1 MIKKLRNMMANTSL
15 RFKISLL
22 VLLVGIVPSGLIL
35 LISINSIQRLYLR
48 QQAYS
53 LEQGYEQ
60 VYLAVKD
67 KMDALHNISTLL
79 AVSDIYETGTLFA
92 EGDNDISHQLS
103 DFKRI
108 NSYAYGMEFAFD
120 SCTVTY
126 YINDNFQVVNNVSS
140 RFHSISEIEN
150 TDWFRALNEG
160 KETLWTIIDGRFS
173 IARNLYSSEDYSR
186 KVGLIVIGLD
196 KDALQELLINSEKD
210 QLMCLTDSEG
220 KILISNKDFENNPQ
234 NDSVSLEIANLSQ
247 SFYNVSISGVSY
259 MTRSSG
265 IGDSGIYLSSIV
277 PADNL
282 KHERAKVIWQIR
294 LLYIGIGILIL
305 IILTPITRIV
315 TGKIKKIGNTM
326 EEMKDGTLHKI
337 EESGGGKDEI
347 SLLIHKYND
356 MVDTLEESLKEQYA
370 LGEAKKDAE
379 LKALQSQI
387 NPHFLY
393 NTLDMIS
400 WMAQKNEKENIR
412 EVIQSMSRFYR
423 MTLSKGADIITI
435 RDELSMC
442 EAYMDIQKMRFKG
455 KINYIQQVDEEVY
468 DYLIP
473 KITLQPLIENAIV
486 HGINE
491 KEDPRGTIKVD
502 GFVEDGMVTLSVT
515 DDGVGVKSESA
526 ANSNSSHYGMK
537 NIRKRLD
544 VFFGEEISLK
554 LESTPGIGTCVI
566 VEFPARTGTGANS
579 GGMGSEDH

>member
-1 MIKKLRNMMANTSL
+1 MIKKIRNMMANTSL

-35 LISINSIQRLYLR
+35 IISINSIQRLYLR

-60 VYLAVKD
+60 VYLSVKD

-79 AVSDIYETGTLFA
+79 AVSDIYDTGTLFS
-92 EGDNDISHQLS
+92 EGDNDISSQLS

-150 TDWFRALNEG
+150 EQWYKALNGG
-160 KETLWTIIDGRFS
+160 KETLWTMIDGRFS

-196 KDALQELLINSEKD
+196 KDAIEELLINSEKD
-210 QLMCLTDSEG
+210 QLMCLADSEG
-220 KILISNKDFENNPQ
+220 RILISNKAPV
-234 NDSVSLEIANLSQ
+234 NDPANEITNSKFIDVSSQ
-247 SFYNVSISGVSY
+247 SESFYNVTISGVNY
-259 MTRSSG
+259 MTRSES

-277 PADNL
+277 TADNL
-282 KHERAKVIWQIR
+282 RHERAKVIWQIR

-326 EEMKDGTLHKI
+326 EQMKDGTLHKI

-347 SLLIHKYND
+347 SMLIHKYND
-356 MVDTLEESLKEQYA
+356 MVDTVEESLKEQYA

-455 KINYIQQVDEEVY
+455 KINFLQQVDEEVY

-502 GFVEDGMVTLSVT
+502 GFVEDGYVTLSVT
-515 DDGVGVKSESA
+515 DDGVGVKSETADS
-526 ANSNSSHYGMK
+526 SNSSHYGMK
-537 NIRKRLD
+537 NIKKRLE
-544 VFFGEEISLK
+544 VFFGEKIDLK

-566 VEFPARTGTGANS
+566 IEFPAKMRDDS
-579 GGMGSEDH
+579 R

>member
-1 MIKKLRNMMANTSL
+1 MIKKLFDAFANTSL
-15 RFKISLL
+15 RFKIGLL
-22 VLLVGIVPSGLIL
+22 VLLVGILPSGLIL
-35 LISINSIQRLYLR
+35 IISLGSIEKLYSK

-53 LEQGYEQ
+53 LNQGFEQ
-60 VYLAVKD
+60 VLLSVND

-79 AVSDIYETGTLFA
+79 AVSDIYETGTVFA
-92 EGDNDISHQLS
+92 KGDNDIAGQLS
-103 DFKRI
+103 DFNRI

-126 YINDNFQVVNNVSS
+126 YINDDFSIVNNVSS

-150 TDWFRALNEG
+150 EEWYKMLDDSSTA
-160 KETLWTIIDGRFS
+160 LWTLIGGRLS

-186 KVGLIVIGLD
+186 KVGLIVIGID
-196 KDALQELLINSEKD
+196 IASIKEILIGSEKG
-210 QLMCLTDSEG
+210 QIMCLSDSEG
-220 KILISNKDFENNPQ
+220 KVLVSNSADADDAIEKEKLSFGIIEETSDFLKGNIDGINY
-234 NDSVSLEIANLSQ
+234 L
-247 SFYNVSISGVSY
+247 
-259 MTRSSG
+259 TRRSR
-265 IGDSGIYLSSIV
+265 IGDTGIYLLSVV
-277 PADNL
+277 PEDYL
-282 KHERAKVIWQIR
+282 DKERNKVIMQTL
-294 LLYIGIGILIL
+294 LLYIGVGIAIL
-305 IILTPITRIV
+305 LVLTPFTRLITGRIR
-315 TGKIKKIGNTM
+315 TIGNTM
-326 EEMKDGTLHKI
+326 EQMKDGSLKKI
-337 EESGGGKDEI
+337 EENSSRKDEI

-356 MVDTLEESLKEQYA
+356 MVDTVEESLKEQYA

-455 KINYIQQVDEEVY
+455 KINFKLQVDAEVY

-502 GFVEDGMVTLSVT
+502 GFVEDGIITLSVT
-515 DDGVGVKSESA
+515 DDGVGVKNDGKVS
-526 ANSNSSHYGMK
+526 SNSSHYGMK
-537 NIRKRLD
+537 NIRKRLE
-544 VFFGEEISLK
+544 VFFGDNVTLN
-554 LESTPGIGTCVI
+554 LESTAGIGTCVI
-566 VEFPARTGTGANS
+566 VGFPAQKGES
-579 GGMGSEDH
+579 VEEK

>member
-1 MIKKLRNMMANTSL
+1 MTKKLFNVFANTSL
-15 RFKISLL
+15 RFKIGLL
-22 VLLVGIVPSGLIL
+22 VLMVGILPSGLIL
-35 LISINSIQRLYLR
+35 IISLGSIEKLYSK

-53 LEQGYEQ
+53 LNQGFEQ
-60 VYLAVKD
+60 VLLSVKD

-79 AVSDIYETGTLFA
+79 AVSDIYETGTVFA
-92 EGDNDISHQLS
+92 KGDNDIAGQLS
-103 DFKRI
+103 DFNRI

-126 YINDNFQVVNNVSS
+126 YINDDFSIVNNVSS
-140 RFHSISEIEN
+140 RFHSISEIESEEWYKMLDDSS
-150 TDWFRALNEG
+150 TA
-160 KETLWTIIDGRFS
+160 LWTLIGGRLS

-186 KVGLIVIGLD
+186 KVGLIVIGID
-196 KDALQELLINSEKD
+196 MASIQEILIGSEKG
-210 QLMCLTDSEG
+210 QIMCLSDSRG
-220 KILISNKDFENNPQ
+220 NVLVSNSSDFDNALEKEKLSF
-234 NDSVSLEIANLSQ
+234 DSIEET
-247 SFYNVSISGVSY
+247 SGFLKGNIDGINY
-259 MTRSSG
+259 LTRRSR
-265 IGDSGIYLSSIV
+265 IGDTGIYLLSVV
-277 PADNL
+277 PEDYL
-282 KHERAKVIWQIR
+282 DKERNKVIMQTL
-294 LLYIGIGILIL
+294 LLYIGVGIAIL
-305 IILTPITRIV
+305 LVLTPFTRLITGRIR
-315 TGKIKKIGNTM
+315 TIGNTM
-326 EEMKDGTLHKI
+326 EQMKDGSLKKI
-337 EESGGGKDEI
+337 EENSSRRDEI

-356 MVDTLEESLKEQYA
+356 MVDTVEESLKEQYA

-455 KINYIQQVDEEVY
+455 KINFKQQVDEEVY

-502 GFVEDGMVTLSVT
+502 GFVEDGIITLSVT
-515 DDGVGVKSESA
+515 DDGVGVKSDSKVS
-526 ANSNSSHYGMK
+526 SNSSHYGMK
-537 NIRKRLD
+537 NIRKRLE
-544 VFFGEEISLK
+544 VFFGERVSLN
-554 LESTPGIGTCVI
+554 LESTAGIGTCVI
-566 VEFPARTGTGANS
+566 VEFPAQKGES
-579 GGMGSEDH
+579 VEEK